1 MTTDME
7 SLNHRSAVAAV
18 PQTCLAVSAALHDRD
33 GHVVVAHYGSAAAEI
48 AVCMTSVGLADRS
61 DYGVV
66 ELRGDRE
73 QVDRALI
80 ARFGDPPLASGSG
93 RRIDG
98 IWYLR
103 LDAHRTLLVGPHAT
117 LATAAAIAYER
128 DSDHLAHRDIGASLA
143 IIGIV
148 GPRAARLLGAAGLPE
163 LPLGA
168 VGGDPG
174 DRSIV
179 AILRESRRRYLVLV
193 RAGAADALWA
203 RLLSAGKP
211 LGAAFVGHDA
221 LTLLHASAAAAG

>member
-1 MTTDME
+1 ME
-7 SLNHRSAVAAV
+7 RIHHRSAVASI
-18 PQTCLAVSAALHDRD
+18 PQTCLAVCAALHDRD
-33 GHVVVAHYGSAAAEI
+33 GHMVVAHYGSVAGEI
-48 AVCMTSVGLADRS
+48 AVCMTSVGLADHS

-73 QVDRALI
+73 QLDRALI
-80 ARFGDPPLASGSG
+80 ARFGHPPLDVGSG
-93 RRIDG
+93 RRIGG

-103 LDAHRTLLVGPHAT
+103 RDARRALLVGPHAT
-117 LATAAAIAYER
+117 LAAGAAIAR
-128 DSDHLAHRDIGASLA
+128 ARHGDHLTQRDIGASLA

-168 VGGDPG
+168 VGSDPG
-174 DRSIV
+174 DLSIV
-179 AILRESRRRYLVLV
+179 AILRESRRRYLALV

-203 RLLSAGKP
+203 RLLTAGEP

-221 LTLLHASAAAAG
+221 LALIQASPAAAS